1 MIEITPKH
9 TPKYGNYFLATEA
22 PRKRR
27 RTSIRTVKSNET
39 DIMTPDDDDDIQTPD
54 IDIEIPDEALD
65 IQVPDDM
72 DDPEDLEIAM
82 PLEDEIQ
89 TPDTEIQTPDNSG
102 TEIQTP
108 PETGDTEIQTPEAD
122 IQTPDAEIQTPD
134 AEIQTPDDGGTDI
147 QTPDDGGEQDT
158 NFNNDTAGDNPEGG
172 EQDTNF
178 NNDIQ
183 TPDDGGEQDTNF
195 NDDNGGDNPEGGTDI
210 QTPDGGGEEQDT
222 DFNDDGGNDIQT
234 PDGGDANNQGGDNKG
249 PGIDYDSTR
258 KYNLFKDFMSLYTAI
273 DNYIFKLEDGI
284 NDDIDTNQM
293 IKVAVNKLREIKDL
307 TYDYMIIKF
316 ETQTYVQSL
325 LFYQNLVV
333 AIQIVFRLLTN
344 LKNKK
349 IKENNS
355 SK

>member
-1 MIEITPKH
+1 MIEITPKNV
-9 TPKYGNYFLATEA
+9 PKYGNYFLVTEA

-27 RTSIRTVKSNET
+27 KTTIRTVKSNET
-39 DIMTPDDDDDIQTPD
+39 DIMTPDDDIETPD
-54 IDIEIPDEALD
+54 IDIEVPDEALD
-65 IQVPDDM
+65 IKVPDDM

-82 PLEDEIQ
+82 PLEDEGGTDIQTPEPDIQ
-89 TPDTEIQTPDNSG
+89 TPDTEIQTPDAGG

-108 PETGDTEIQTPEAD
+108 EPD

-134 AEIQTPDDGGTDI
+134 AGGTEIQTPDDG
-147 QTPDDGGEQDT
+147 
-158 NFNNDTAGDNPEGG
+158 NDNP
-172 EQDTNF
+172 DTNF

-183 TPDDGGEQDTNF
+183 TPDEGGEQDTN
-195 NDDNGGDNPEGGTDI
+195 
-210 QTPDGGGEEQDT
+210 
-222 DFNDDGGNDIQT
+222 FNDDGGNDIQT
-234 PDGGDANNQGGDNKG
+234 PDGGDANNQDGNNKG

-284 NDDIDTNQM
+284 NDDIDTNQI
-293 IKVAVNKLREIKDL
+293 IKVSVNKLREIKDL

-333 AIQIVFRLLTN
+333 AIQVVFRLLSN

-349 IKENNS
+349 NKEKS
-355 SK
+355 MTK